1 MSRGPIVLL
10 VYGIVMILGGLIGY
24 LAGSKASLISGSVS
38 GVLLLGAWFLA
49 RDHPAL
55 GLWGGVVLSALLSV
69 VFGVRLAKTGK
80 PMPAANIGSW
90 NTTRH
95 LNFTTGNMSRR
106 RWR

>member
-1 MSRGPIVLL
+1 MSLGPIVLL

-24 LAGSKASLISGSVS
+24 LAGSKAALISGSVS

-55 GLWGGVVLSALLSV
+55 GLWGGDVLSALLSV

-80 PMPAANIGSW
+80 PMPAGALLAVSVAA
-90 NTTRH
+90 
-95 LNFTTGNMSRR
+95 LALLAYSALQA
-106 RWR
+106 

>member
-1 MSRGPIVLL
+1 MSLGPIVLL

-24 LAGSKASLISGSVS
+24 LAGSRASLISGSVS

-80 PMPAANIGSW
+80 PMPAGALLAVSVAA
-90 NTTRH
+90 
-95 LNFTTGNMSRR
+95 LALLAYSALQA
-106 RWR
+106 